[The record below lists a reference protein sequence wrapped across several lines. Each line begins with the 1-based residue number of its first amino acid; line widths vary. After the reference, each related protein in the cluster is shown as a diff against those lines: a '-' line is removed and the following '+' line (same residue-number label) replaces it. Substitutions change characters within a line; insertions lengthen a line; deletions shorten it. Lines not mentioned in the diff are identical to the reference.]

1 MGRAGKALKQT
12 LGTYEISQNRLAVAL
27 EVRRSVVYHWF
38 HEKVDPN
45 AETVTE
51 IVKAL
56 KSINPIAAEAFIQ
69 LYLGDLMQDEEPV
82 DEA

>member
-1 MGRAGKALKQT
+1 MGRAGKALRQT
-12 LGTYEISQNRLAVAL
+12 LETHKISQNKLAVQL
-27 EVRRSVVYHWF
+27 SVDRAVVNRWF
-38 HEKVDPN
+38 HGQVDPN

-69 LYLGDLMQDEEPV
+69 LYLGDLMQDEEPG